1 MSLDKTTKP
10 KGKTMFLIVTTQP
23 LNDGTKGFRFNA
35 FGKKGMLR
43 KRKHLSRGYGI
54 SRGKAM
60 TALHLGKVTVYVEN
74 KGNKYSARQFRHF
87 AG

>member
-1 MSLDKTTKP
+1 
-10 KGKTMFLIVTTQP
+10 MFLIVTTQP
-23 LNDGTKGFRFNA
+23 LNDGTTGFRFNA

-74 KGNKYSARQFRHF
+74 KGNKYSVRQFRHF